1 MRRVII
7 SGGGTG
13 GHIYPAVTIAEAI
26 KATEPTEILY
36 IGSKQG
42 LENTLI
48 PKLGYEFM
56 TLDVRGLERKLSV
69 HNIVTLCKT
78 AGSLFGAERII
89 RKFKPH
95 VVIGTGG
102 FVCGPVLLAASLS
115 GIPTLIQEQN
125 VIPGVTN
132 MVLARFVNRIALGYE
147 EAEKRFKQ
155 KNKLVVTGN
164 PVRKDILTVSRK
176 DGLAFLGFDP
186 DKFTLVAAGGSR
198 GARSI
203 NTAMIPVHEHFK
215 DAGDIQ
221 ILHITGDHEY
231 DRVTKLLDGVSGQGF
246 YGKGSRIIPY
256 SHHMPEVLAAAD
268 LVVYRA
274 GAVGLAELAARGLP
288 SILIPYP
295 YAAEDHQRYN
305 AQAFVM
311 SGAARMI
318 LDKLLTGQD
327 LLEEIIHLKEERL
340 LLQKMATAALSIG
353 RSDAAQVIANMALE
367 LAAKSKYAK
376 R

>member
-1 MRRVII
+1 
-7 SGGGTG
+7 
-13 GHIYPAVTIAEAI
+13 
-26 KATEPTEILY
+26 
-36 IGSKQG
+36 
-42 LENTLI
+42 
-48 PKLGYEFM
+48 
-56 TLDVRGLERKLSV
+56 
-69 HNIVTLCKT
+69 
-78 AGSLFGAERII
+78 
-89 RKFKPH
+89 
-95 VVIGTGG
+95 
-102 FVCGPVLLAASLS
+102 
-115 GIPTLIQEQN
+115 
-125 VIPGVTN
+125 
-132 MVLARFVNRIALGYE
+132 
-147 EAEKRFKQ
+147 
-155 KNKLVVTGN
+155 
-164 PVRKDILTVSRK
+164 
-176 DGLAFLGFDP
+176 
-186 DKFTLVAAGGSR
+186 
-198 GARSI
+198 
-203 NTAMIPVHEHFK
+203 MIPVHEHFK

-295 YAAEDHQRYN
+295 YAAENHQRYN